1 MPVKANTVCTQSK
14 TYIQK
19 EKTPSDIGQFTG
31 KPLPCV
37 LFGFLKSALELKGSK
52 RKLNW
57 KQTNTLAV
65 DLFDCGCLAVRSEL
79 SSNVVSCYI
88 LSTSYTGK
96 DSGLQEIEDW
106 SMGIDL
112 FRLSILFSQYRSRND
127 TQEVWTFV
135 VLNTLRATKKM
146 SNFERIYHL
155 GIVIWSVFWKKNWQ
169 AKKIYCVSCQ
179 YTLFQNGGQ

>member
-19 EKTPSDIGQFTG
+19 KKTPSDIGQFTG

-65 DLFDCGCLAVRSEL
+65 DLFDCCCLAVRNEL
-79 SSNVVSCYI
+79 SPNVVSCFI
-88 LSTSYTGK
+88 LSTYYTGK
-96 DSGLQEIEDW
+96 DSGLQEIEGW
-106 SMGIDL
+106 SVGKDF
-112 FRLSILFSQYRSRND
+112 FRLSILFFQYRSRND

-135 VLNTLRATKKM
+135 VLNTLRVTKKM

-155 GIVIWSVFWKKNWQ
+155 GIAVWSVFWKK
-169 AKKIYCVSCQ
+169 KSTSEKDLLHFMPM
-179 YTLFQNGGQ
+179 TRPTFT